1 MKFVIIASLICMMMG
16 CKPAEDDTQS
26 TQLTL
31 HEGDVVATRNA
42 GRWSVKKILKIDE
55 EFSILHVTLY
65 HSVYLRPTL
74 EDVRQMEPFVM
85 HVPLALTP
93 ENTEGVLI
101 GNVPITEADLE
112 GYRWY
117 EEEMQRASTVTDS
130 TGSKSTGPPRRS
142 MFR

>member
-31 HEGDVVATRNA
+31 HEGDVVASRNA
-42 GRWSVKKILKIDE
+42 EGWSVMKILKIDE
-55 EFSILHVTLY
+55 ESSILHVTLY
-65 HSVYLRPTL
+65 HSVDVKPTL
-74 EDVRQMEPFVM
+74 EDVREMQPFVM

-130 TGSKSTGPPRRS
+130 TGSKATGRP
-142 MFR
+142 